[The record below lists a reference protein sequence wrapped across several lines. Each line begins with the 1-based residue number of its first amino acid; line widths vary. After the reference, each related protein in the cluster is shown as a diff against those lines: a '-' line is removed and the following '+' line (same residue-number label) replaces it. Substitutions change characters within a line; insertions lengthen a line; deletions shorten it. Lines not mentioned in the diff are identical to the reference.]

1 MPYATSE
8 GSVVFVAAGSEGGT
22 AAIAGNSAKKKDS
35 QSRQIRCAVEG
46 CGQIWPEDKIMTHVA
61 YHVLNGDVTSTFP
74 CGVCGA
80 YETHQFTSDPS
91 AVNACVAWLQ
101 TKTGDLVS
109 KSKTGGNFTAEVRC
123 VNAGPHSF
131 PLKVKAHVNKV
142 NPATNTLVQCPFC
155 PIKPLPTVHWS
166 YPGPDPMNPKGMA
179 AHLKNKHP
187 LREIPTELKKQ
198 IEITKDEQELVIKAG
213 KEPPTPRKKR
223 TPARPSAASGVSC
236 SVPPPEPR
244 PSGHGDVPPAFE
256 MPSEP
261 EGPL

>member
-1 MPYATSE
+1 
-8 GSVVFVAAGSEGGT
+8 
-22 AAIAGNSAKKKDS
+22 
-35 QSRQIRCAVEG
+35 
-46 CGQIWPEDKIMTHVA
+46 MTHVA
-61 YHVLNGDVTSTFP
+61 YHVLNGDATSTFP
-74 CGVCGA
+74 CGVYGA

-155 PIKPLPTVHWS
+155 PVKPLPTVHWS
-166 YPGPDPMNPKGMA
+166 YPGPNPMNPKGMA

-187 LREIPTELKKQ
+187 FSRDPNGVKK
-198 IEITKDEQELVIKAG
+198 TN
-213 KEPPTPRKKR
+213 
-223 TPARPSAASGVSC
+223 
-236 SVPPPEPR
+236 
-244 PSGHGDVPPAFE
+244 
-256 MPSEP
+256 
-261 EGPL
+261 